1 MTSYRLDEVA
11 IQSPYEPPP
20 TPSMDRLLDQQV
32 SILCNAEGI
41 SSHAMTSIQRMFLTH
56 YRCSACKLLPLY
68 RLDLSHIK
76 RARCGRCGQLVSFTT
91 AGKYG
96 KMRKK
101 LAVMLWE
108 VTKGGGGGG
117 GKDIVR

>member
-1 MTSYRLDEVA
+1 MSSYRLDEVA

-20 TPSMDRLLDQQV
+20 TTTPMERLLDQQV
-32 SILCNAEGI
+32 IILCNAEGI

-56 YRCSACKLLPLY
+56 YRCSTCKLLPLY

-117 GKDIVR
+117 EDIVR